1 MSRPCNTVRTD
12 NDTVFLL
19 ITTKLIPYTGTSPP
33 LCVFEAFTNASVD
46 ACDGIDGVEDGV
58 IALPGLCDFD
68 PSSLVGKTIEC
79 SNLEATVTITESM
92 ASLVRDIW
100 TGPVTADNQS
110 LWYGRFNIQPL

>member
-1 MSRPCNTVRTD
+1 M
-12 NDTVFLL
+12 
-19 ITTKLIPYTGTSPP
+19 
-33 LCVFEAFTNASVD
+33 
-46 ACDGIDGVEDGV
+46 

-79 SNLEATVTITESM
+79 SDLGADVTITESM

-110 LWYGRFNIQPL
+110 LWYGK